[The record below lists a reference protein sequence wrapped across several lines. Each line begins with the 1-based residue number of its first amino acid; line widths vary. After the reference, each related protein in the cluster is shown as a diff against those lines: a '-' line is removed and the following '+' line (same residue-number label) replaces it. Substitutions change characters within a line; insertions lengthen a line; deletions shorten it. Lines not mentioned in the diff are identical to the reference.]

1 MNALINTYLVKESV
15 TIQMTF
21 SVMKVVNL
29 NMIIGIAM
37 VDVYLLIDLV
47 KESVRMQMIFS
58 VMDVVNLN
66 MIIGIAMGHVTM
78 IRNLGNLAMEPVA
91 IQKTLCV
98 KRNVSLKIKHG
109 NAMVNVNIF
118 VNLAMGSAKTQDKN
132 VANFVSI
139 H

>member
-37 VDVYLLIDLV
+37 
-47 KESVRMQMIFS
+47 
-58 VMDVVNLN
+58 
-66 MIIGIAMGHVTM
+66 GHVIM
-78 IRNLGNLAMEPVA
+78 FRNLGNLAMEPVT

-118 VNLAMGSAKTQDKN
+118 ANLVIGPASTQDKYVAMN
-132 VANFVSI
+132 VLI
-139 H
+139 R